1 MAATDPSDMF
11 NHQRSREIED
21 FAIALARE
29 FASRFPPNA
38 GQDSPQATARLART
52 IDEICDRAASFQ
64 RRERLGMFRRAK
76 FGTAFKLELKHAGYP
91 PEFVDSLT
99 RRLLLVMAKP

>member
-1 MAATDPSDMF
+1 MF
-11 NHQRSREIED
+11 NRQRSREIED

-29 FASRFPPNA
+29 FAGRFPPDA
-38 GQDSPQATARLART
+38 GRDDAQATARLART
-52 IDEICDRAASFQ
+52 IDEICERAASFQ
-64 RRERLGMFRRAK
+64 RREQLGMFRRAK
-76 FGTAFKLELKHAGYP
+76 FGTAFKLELKHAGFP

>member
-1 MAATDPSDMF
+1 MF
-11 NHQRSREIED
+11 DRRRSKEIED

-29 FASRFPPNA
+29 FAARFPPTA
-38 GQDSPQATARLART
+38 QAEDARTAAQLARA
-52 IDEICDRAASFQ
+52 IDELCARAASYQ

-91 PEFVDSLT
+91 PELVDGLT
-99 RRLLLVMAKP
+99 QRLLLAMARP